1 MTFRRAGLAFALQ
14 HLQGVDDSGTGVLRF
29 DDQIDH
35 TSHRSLIWCGK
46 VVDVFLSFGFYIRVV
61 FENDIRAAPAGPIT
75 ATSAVGQAMT

>member
-29 DDQIDH
+29 DDQTRIAAWYGVAKLSMYSSVLAF
-35 TSHRSLIWCGK
+35 TSGS
-46 VVDVFLSFGFYIRVV
+46 FLKMIL
-61 FENDIRAAPAGPIT
+61 AAPAGPIT

>member
-61 FENDIRAAPAGPIT
+61 FENDYCAIIGLNQKDLENQGILA
-75 ATSAVGQAMT
+75 

>member
-46 VVDVFLSFGFYIRVV
+46 VVDVFLSFGFYMIL
-61 FENDIRAAPAGPIT
+61 AAPAGPIT

>member
-61 FENDIRAAPAGPIT
+61 FEMILAAPVGPIT
-75 ATSAVGQAMT
+75 LPPQLARL

>member
-35 TSHRSLIWCGK
+35 TSHRSLVWCGK
-46 VVDVFLSFGFYIRVV
+46 VVDVFLSFGFTSGSFLKI
-61 FENDIRAAPAGPIT
+61 ILAAPAGPIT

>member
-61 FENDIRAAPAGPIT
+61 FENAPAGPIT

>member
-46 VVDVFLSFGFYIRVV
+46 VVDVFLSFGFYIRVM
-61 FENDIRAAPAGPIT
+61 ILAAPAGPIT